1 MSIAIVTRRCAAL
14 GAVLLCLLAAGPRAA
29 LAQDPRGFIATLG
42 REAIQVMG
50 PSVPAGQRL
59 VRFRELFRND
69 FDLPTI
75 SQFVLGPYWRN
86 AAPEQRQEF
95 LGLFQEHI
103 VRAYTTLLG
112 QYGGEPFNVTGVR
125 PNGEETVVT
134 SEVIRQN
141 GNRIQIDWYLV
152 NRGGLKITDV
162 HIAGVSMRATK
173 RDDFIAFIQTHG
185 GQLGALN
192 QKLASMQ

>member
-1 MSIAIVTRRCAAL
+1 MIRRCAAV
-14 GAVLLCLLAAGPRAA
+14 GVVLLGVLAAIAPREAA
-29 LAQDPRGFIATLG
+29 PQDARAFIATLG

-112 QYGGEPFNVTGVR
+112 QYGGEPFNVTGAR
-125 PNGEETVVT
+125 LFGEETVVT

-141 GNRIQIDWYLV
+141 GSRIQIDWYLV
-152 NRGGLKITDV
+152 NRGGSPKITDV
-162 HIAGVSMRATK
+162 HIGGVSMRATK
-173 RDDFIAFIQTHG
+173 RDDFIAFIQSHG
-185 GQLGALN
+185 GRLEALN